1 MIAIRKLHSVLIRSL
16 RVLCALIFV
25 VLVCDVLLGV
35 FTRQILNAQPAWTE
49 ELARFLLVW
58 LALLGGV
65 LAYAG
70 DHHLGVDVLASRLQ
84 PRDQRI
90 TIAVSHLLV
99 LGFSVAAL
107 VIGGQQLFQN
117 RWESE
122 QMLPSLGIRKAW
134 FYLVLPLGGSLI
146 SLLAIGKIII
156 VLRTQPH
163 KVDPV

>member
-1 MIAIRKLHSVLIRSL
+1 MIVIRKFHTALIRSL
-16 RVLCALIFV
+16 SVLCALIFA

-35 FTRQILNAQPAWTE
+35 FTRQVLNAQPAWTE

-70 DHHLGVDVLASRLQ
+70 DHHLGVDVLVSRLR
-84 PRDQRI
+84 PTDQKI
-90 TIAVSHLLV
+90 TIIASHLLV
-99 LGFSVAAL
+99 LGFSVAVL
-107 VIGGQQLFQN
+107 MIGGQQLFQN

-134 FYLVLPLGGSLI
+134 FYLVLPLGGTLI
-146 SLLAIGKIII
+146 SFLAIGKIIN
-156 VLRTQPH
+156 VLRAQPD
-163 KVDPV
+163 KEEAR